1 MQNCNCNWYEYRS
14 AYLLV
19 SIEENQ
25 NKPKKEKK
33 KKNGEKFMLNLKFCV
48 EALNNSGQSN
58 TQEKKMCSVL
68 FN

>member
-1 MQNCNCNWYEYRS
+1 MQNCNCNWYEYRF

-33 KKNGEKFMLNLKFCV
+33 KKQGEIHAELKVV
-48 EALNNSGQSN
+48 EALKNSGQSN

>member
-1 MQNCNCNWYEYRS
+1 MINVKLQLQLVWIQICLSSSKYRRES
-14 AYLLV
+14 K
-19 SIEENQ
+19 Q
-25 NKPKKEKK
+25 TKKRKK
-33 KKNGEKFMLNLKFCV
+33 KKQGEIHAELKVV